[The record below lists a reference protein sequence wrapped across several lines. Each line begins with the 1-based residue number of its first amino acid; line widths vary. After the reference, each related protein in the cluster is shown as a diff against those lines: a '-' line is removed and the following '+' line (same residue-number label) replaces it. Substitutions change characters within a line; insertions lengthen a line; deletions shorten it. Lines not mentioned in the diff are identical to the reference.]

1 MVAGILAA
9 LLRSAAMADRR
20 RTVYPSRQDLRR
32 RPEPTPRRIGPI
44 EVTPTAILIAVA
56 LLGSIA
62 YLLYA
67 VTVRDASQIPLL
79 ASGAAVLGI
88 VFVAV
93 AVTGLI
99 ATWRSSL
106 RGSDGRAIGHALI
119 GGIACLAAA
128 GCFAVAIILGMVSAT
143 PAAT

>member
-20 RTVYPSRQDLRR
+20 RTVYPRQDLRR
-32 RPEPTPRRIGPI
+32 RPDPGARRIGPI
-44 EVTPTAILIAVA
+44 AVTPTAILLAVA

-79 ASGAAVLGI
+79 ASGAAVLGV

-99 ATWRSSL
+99 ATWRSSV

-128 GCFAVAIILGMVSAT
+128 GCFAIAIILGMVSAT

>member
-1 MVAGILAA
+1 M
-9 LLRSAAMADRR
+9 
-20 RTVYPSRQDLRR
+20 
-32 RPEPTPRRIGPI
+32 
-44 EVTPTAILIAVA
+44 TPTAILIAVA

-79 ASGAAVLGI
+79 ASGAVVLGL

-106 RGSDGRAIGHALI
+106 RGSDGRAVGHALI

-128 GCFAVAIILGMVSAT
+128 GCFAIAIILALVSAP
-143 PAAT
+143 PAAP

>member
-1 MVAGILAA
+1 MT
-9 LLRSAAMADRR
+9 DRR
-20 RTVYPSRQDLRR
+20 RSGTTRQAYRMQPPEEADGRR
-32 RPEPTPRRIGPI
+32 VGLIAI
-44 EVTPTAILIAVA
+44 TPTGILLVIAFI
-56 LLGSIA
+56 GSVL

-99 ATWRSSL
+99 ATWRSSIGG
-106 RGSDGRAIGHALI
+106 RDGRALAHAVI

-128 GCFAVAIILGMVSAT
+128 GCFAVAIILGLVSGG
-143 PAAT
+143 

>member
-1 MVAGILAA
+1 MT
-9 LLRSAAMADRR
+9 DRR
-20 RTVYPSRQDLRR
+20 RPAPVRQAVPRQ
-32 RPEPTPRRIGPI
+32 PKQEPRRIGPI
-44 EVTPTAILIAVA
+44 AITPTGILLA
-56 LLGSIA
+56 LALIGSVA

-67 VTVRDASQIPLL
+67 ITVRDASQIPLL
-79 ASGAAVLGI
+79 ASGAAVLGV
-88 VFVAV
+88 VFIAV

-128 GCFAVAIILGMVSAT
+128 ACFAVAIILGMVSSTPAT
-143 PAAT
+143 P

>member
-1 MVAGILAA
+1 MTNRR
-9 LLRSAAMADRR
+9 RSA
-20 RTVYPSRQDLRR
+20 YPPQAVRR
-32 RPEPTPRRIGPI
+32 RPEPEERRIGPI
-44 EVTPTAILIAVA
+44 AITPTAILLLVA

-67 VTVRDASQIPLL
+67 ITVREASQIPLL

-106 RGSDGRAIGHALI
+106 QGSDGRAIGHALL

-128 GCFAVAIILGMVSAT
+128 GCFAVAIILGLLSAPR
-143 PAAT
+143 PAP

>member
-1 MVAGILAA
+1 MT
-9 LLRSAAMADRR
+9 DRR
-20 RTVYPSRQDLRR
+20 RPAPVRQAVPRQ
-32 RPEPTPRRIGPI
+32 PQQEPRRLGPI
-44 EVTPTAILIAVA
+44 AITPTGILLA
-56 LLGSIA
+56 LALIGSVA

-67 VTVRDASQIPLL
+67 ITVRDASQIPLL
-79 ASGAAVLGI
+79 ASGAAVLGV
-88 VFVAV
+88 VFIAV

-128 GCFAVAIILGMVSAT
+128 ACLAVAIILGMVSSTPAT
-143 PAAT
+143 P

>member
-1 MVAGILAA
+1 M
-9 LLRSAAMADRR
+9 
-20 RTVYPSRQDLRR
+20 
-32 RPEPTPRRIGPI
+32 
-44 EVTPTAILIAVA
+44 TPTAILIAVA